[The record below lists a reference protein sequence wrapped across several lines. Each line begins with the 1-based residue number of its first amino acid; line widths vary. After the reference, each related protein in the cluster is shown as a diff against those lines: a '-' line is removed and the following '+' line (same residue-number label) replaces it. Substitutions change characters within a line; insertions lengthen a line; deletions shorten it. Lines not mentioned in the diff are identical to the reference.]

1 MKKKIIYEQPL
12 NDHIR
17 NLLRLEYLFEGLNYY
32 IKGASQW
39 DSRAAINYFVE
50 IIEFISRL
58 DIKTQ
63 LTSDLEH
70 YVQGLER
77 WQRMP
82 NVDKER
88 LSQLLDKLRTALVQL
103 DQLADKPEREPLGYT
118 LITTV
123 KQRASIVGGTCPFD
137 LPHYHHWLQK
147 SIKQRQVELNEWLIP
162 LVSLQEAVELDL
174 YMIRNNG
181 ETSQQVAMEG
191 FFQSQLDASIAY
203 QIVRVSLPFDHSCYP
218 EISGGK
224 HRFTIRFFEQHQVE
238 ERPLQ
243 TEQDINFELCCC
255 MI

>member
-1 MKKKIIYEQPL
+1 MKKKITYEQPL
-12 NDHIR
+12 NDHLR

-32 IKGASQW
+32 IKGASPW

-50 IIEFISRL
+50 IIEFVSRL
-58 DIKTQ
+58 DLKVQ
-63 LTSDLEH
+63 LINDLEH

-77 WQRMP
+77 WQRTP

-88 LSQLLDKLRTALVQL
+88 LTQLLDKLRNTLVKL
-103 DQLADKPEREPLGYT
+103 DQLADKPERELLNHV
-118 LITTV
+118 LISTV
-123 KQRASIVGGTCPFD
+123 KQRTSVVGGTCPFD
-137 LPHYHHWLQK
+137 LPHYYHWLQK
-147 SIKQRQVELNEWLIP
+147 PIKQRQTELNEWLTP
-162 LVSLQEAVELDL
+162 LVSLQEAIELDL

-181 ETSQQVAMEG
+181 ETSQQVAVEG
-191 FFQSQLDASIAY
+191 FFQSQFEVNVAY
-203 QIVRVSLPFDHSCYP
+203 QIVRVSLPFDHTCYP

-224 HRFTIRFFEQHQVE
+224 QRFTIRFFEQNQVG